1 MEKGVGIIAVAI
13 IFFIYFKNKKKGDK
27 WWEHLIKENTM
38 LSGEQKI

>member
-27 WWEHLIKENTM
+27 
-38 LSGEQKI
+38 